1 MRRWRRREM
10 CGGGAGHLPRKKS
23 FFVPKMMVG
32 CILPQFLTGRKRKA
46 SRRWFYIQW
55 RNYKAYKNS
64 AKLSKTSRWDQ
75 RDGGRTT
82 SWIRHCTFLW
92 IYNYYVSPTLN
103 TC

>member
-46 SRRWFYIQW
+46 SRRWFY
-55 RNYKAYKNS
+55 S
-64 AKLSKTSRWDQ
+64 SMAKLQSLQKQCKIIQNFTVRPK
-75 RDGGRTT
+75 GRR
-82 SWIRHCTFLW
+82 SHYL
-92 IYNYYVSPTLN
+92 LN
-103 TC
+103 TPLYIPMDLQLLCLTNT